1 MSQSTATKN
10 ERVNIRLN
18 ESAKKRIEQA
28 ASFVGKTVNSFV
40 VASALEH
47 AEKTIREHETM
58 ELSQRDADRFFDA
71 ILNPPEPNA
80 KLREALEE
88 HSRRIISQ

>member
-1 MSQSTATKN
+1 MHQEIVAKN

-18 ESAKKRIEQA
+18 ESAKMRIEQA
-28 ASFVGKTVNSFV
+28 ASFEGKTVSGFI

-47 AEKTIREHETM
+47 AEKTIKEHETVV
-58 ELSQRDADRFFDA
+58 LSRMDADIFFDA

-80 KLREALEE
+80 KLHNALEE
-88 HSRRIISQ
+88 HTRRIVSV